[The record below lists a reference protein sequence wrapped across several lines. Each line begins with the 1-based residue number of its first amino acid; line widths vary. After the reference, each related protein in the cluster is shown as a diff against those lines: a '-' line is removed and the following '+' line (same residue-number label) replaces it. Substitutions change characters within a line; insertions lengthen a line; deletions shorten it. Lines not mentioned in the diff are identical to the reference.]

1 MRFSYIEPRAKYLIS
16 KLSKIWVFYIFL
28 SFVVIG
34 GLVWFMHNAIKSTQ
48 DNASSLTIQERLYR
62 HEISRLQVK
71 TDETLKLIKEAKK
84 AFEL

>member
-34 GLVWFMHNAIKSTQ
+34 GLVWFMHNAIKRTQ
-48 DNASSLTIQERLYR
+48 DNASDLTIQERLYR

-84 AFEL
+84 R